1 MGLRAGHRDLIRAAI
16 VTAFLAAMAGCS
28 APPASQPSQPLAAV
42 QSPPQAVRACPPLD
56 PAIAAEAIAVTPA
69 ERLAAGGA
77 PALSAALMASEI
89 RKNARLRVAIESYRL
104 CREKFQASSPHAQPS
119 QPQSL
124 TAVKDRVQP

>member
-28 APPASQPSQPLAAV
+28 APPASQPSQPLAVV
-42 QSPPQAVRACPPLD
+42 QSPPQAVKVCPPLD

-77 PALSAALMASEI
+77 PALSAALMASEAK
-89 RKNARLRVAIESYRL
+89 KNEALLRAARAYER
-104 CREKFQASSPHAQPS
+104 CRQGGQQGRS
-119 QPQSL
+119 
-124 TAVKDRVQP
+124 